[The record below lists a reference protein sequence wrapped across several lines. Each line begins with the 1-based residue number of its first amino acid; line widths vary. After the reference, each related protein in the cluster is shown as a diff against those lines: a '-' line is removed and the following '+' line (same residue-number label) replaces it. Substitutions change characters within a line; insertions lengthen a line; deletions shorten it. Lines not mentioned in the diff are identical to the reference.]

1 MPRVTVVTRKAYGG
15 AYIAMNARSLG
26 ATTVFAWDGA
36 KVAVMGSVA
45 AVRILHRRRLA
56 EVPSEQL
63 AQFEQEL
70 ADEHDLIAGGLDKAT
85 SLGVVDEV
93 IEPNRTRS
101 AVADGDRRRS
111 PGPRPPR
118 QHPPV
123 VRGFRG
129 PRSWMNAAFIRSYW
143 MNAAFIQFGRPE
155 LSSQR
160 GVASNLSMQRGVVA
174 KLGGR

>member
-1 MPRVTVVTRKAYGG
+1 MTVVTRKAYGG

-26 ATTVFAWDGA
+26 ATRVFAWDGA

-45 AVRILHRRRLA
+45 AVRVLHRRRLA

-93 IEPNRTRS
+93 IEPEPAPAPQSRPRSRPPPRS
-101 AVADGDRRRS
+101 AAATATSPSSRPRR
-111 PGPRPPR
+111 
-118 QHPPV
+118 
-123 VRGFRG
+123 
-129 PRSWMNAAFIRSYW
+129 
-143 MNAAFIQFGRPE
+143 
-155 LSSQR
+155 
-160 GVASNLSMQRGVVA
+160 
-174 KLGGR
+174 